1 MARNPK
7 NIYLHSVYY
16 VAFQIQYL
24 VVLNLAGNRITTIDE
39 AAFCCLPN
47 LFNLDLSNNPLKGFD
62 PNTFNGVR
70 NHLQVLNPSFKN
82 RVSCR
87 SILQELMYN
96 IMDHILI
103 LQILNMANT
112 SQTLLPSLQ
121 LPRLKEFNISGNH
134 LTFVPPNTLSNLS
147 EVRVLDLSLNE
158 LPAPPS
164 NAWHSM
170 HHLRVLRMGG
180 NPITK
185 VWLTI

>member
-1 MARNPK
+1 M
-7 NIYLHSVYY
+7 HSVYY
-16 VAFQIQYL
+16 GAFQIQYL

-70 NHLQVLNPSFKN
+70 NHLQVLNLFFQNLVFHVYIPRES
-82 RVSCR
+82 
-87 SILQELMYN
+87 MYN
-96 IMDHILI
+96 TIDRILI

>member
-1 MARNPK
+1 MCN
-7 NIYLHSVYY
+7 SVY
-16 VAFQIQYL
+16 
-24 VVLNLAGNRITTIDE
+24 
-39 AAFCCLPN
+39 
-47 LFNLDLSNNPLKGFD
+47 
-62 PNTFNGVR
+62 
-70 NHLQVLNPSFKN
+70 
-82 RVSCR
+82 
-87 SILQELMYN
+87 QELLYN
-96 IMDHILI
+96 AVDRILI

>member
-1 MARNPK
+1 
-7 NIYLHSVYY
+7 
-16 VAFQIQYL
+16 
-24 VVLNLAGNRITTIDE
+24 
-39 AAFCCLPN
+39 
-47 LFNLDLSNNPLKGFD
+47 
-62 PNTFNGVR
+62 
-70 NHLQVLNPSFKN
+70 
-82 RVSCR
+82 
-87 SILQELMYN
+87 MYN
-96 IMDHILI
+96 IIDRILI